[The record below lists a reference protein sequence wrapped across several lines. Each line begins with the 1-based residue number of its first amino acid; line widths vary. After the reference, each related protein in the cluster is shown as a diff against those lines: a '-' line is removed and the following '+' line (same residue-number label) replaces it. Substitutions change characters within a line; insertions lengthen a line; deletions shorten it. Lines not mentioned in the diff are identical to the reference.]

1 MAKNDAKSKGIVNA
15 PLLLLWIV
23 MHDGAKH
30 TSTFLFFRLQC
41 DFKRVMIQKS
51 KQQES
56 WPERR
61 KSAPLAAKKHTI
73 NILSRDTIS
82 FLEHRNGIVF
92 SAISK
97 PNGIFGFGVYIIYCA
112 FWMLLPSCK
121 INTNTQNQ
129 DEGDEKSW
137 LVWLVKSCLFYA
149 GNKASA
155 WFYRTKW
162 PPRTFADLTCSCSL
176 ANNSAFCLVW
186 ALKLKEEGYGACN

>member
-1 MAKNDAKSKGIVNA
+1 MTQNQRESWTLHCCCCELWCMMAQNIRAHFCFSDCNATLKGWWSKSQNNRN
-15 PLLLLWIV
+15 
-23 MHDGAKH
+23 HDLNVEKVRRLPPKSIQ
-30 TSTFLFFRLQC
+30 STFYRETRFRFSNIEMALFSLQSPNQ
-41 DFKRVMIQKS
+41 KYIWIQ
-51 KQQES
+51 
-56 WPERR
+56 
-61 KSAPLAAKKHTI
+61 
-73 NILSRDTIS
+73 D
-82 FLEHRNGIVF
+82 
-92 SAISK
+92 
-97 PNGIFGFGVYIIYCA
+97 YIIYCA